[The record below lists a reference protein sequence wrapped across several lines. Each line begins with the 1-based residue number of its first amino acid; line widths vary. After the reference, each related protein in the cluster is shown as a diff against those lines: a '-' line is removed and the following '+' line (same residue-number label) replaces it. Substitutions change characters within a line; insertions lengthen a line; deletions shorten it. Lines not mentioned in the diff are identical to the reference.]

1 MNAEREDVHKDHLPL
16 NFVCIMKK
24 NEVLINVY
32 KRIGL
37 PL

>member
-1 MNAEREDVHKDHLPL
+1 MLKGKMSIKTIFLKLCVYNE
-16 NFVCIMKK
+16 K